1 MFWKLL
7 PLIIEVVK
15 HAGGVL
21 VERYRAMKAAEERKK
36 AEAEAQVKRGVE
48 SWKEDPRGEER

>member
-15 HAGGVL
+15 HAGNIV
-21 VERYRAMKAAEERKK
+21 VERYRARKAAEERRK
-36 AEAEAQVKRGVE
+36 AEAESQAKVMRE
-48 SWKEDPRGEER
+48 SESQNTKTK